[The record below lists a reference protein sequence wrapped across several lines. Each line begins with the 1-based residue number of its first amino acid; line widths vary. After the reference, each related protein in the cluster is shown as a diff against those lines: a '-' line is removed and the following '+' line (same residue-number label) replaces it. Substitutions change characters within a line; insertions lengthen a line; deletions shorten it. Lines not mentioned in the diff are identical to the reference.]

1 MLTIAMLVTGASAS
15 TLSLTGTCGG
25 PVDIDATGLT
35 AGGSVAL
42 LRADDQGSTV
52 VPGGPCAGTTSG
64 LDTGLSVQ
72 WTGSADG
79 SGELHLSP
87 PLGAPGTCGQWLQV
101 LDVSTCTL
109 TPVAQIDG
117 TDADGDGFPSVNDC
131 DDANPLTYPGAPE
144 LCDGLRNDCASPW
157 QNDDGLVSFFRIDGA
172 VTTWDNPTSIRLS
185 NKYGTLRF
193 CDGDFQT
200 ELWADTTS
208 LDIEV
213 ESLNGSASTTLE
225 APTGPIL
232 LENDG
237 DLSLSGITFV
247 DSDVFISP
255 VDTDADIEIADV
267 SVTSSASAL
276 LTIDPSGAPGSLQ
289 IDDLTTAGTRVEVN
303 LDQGGELEAT
313 NIDVDGEWIIVGDGT
328 QDWSH
333 LLINVQASS
342 ITFEDTE
349 ADIFDL
355 TVGTLEPLVPLH
367 LINATVFATDVDI
380 RDSLMAAWLQDSGL
394 MLTQATVTDIHA
406 PPGTP
411 VFAAEDY
418 SSLHFWNSQV
428 TNNSTEEAPLID
440 SMFALALFDTVV
452 TDNTSLYSGYLVEAD
467 IAHCESITAPSGFL
481 RNASDVATLAILE
494 PNNYLESVDCDWGT
508 GIDDNSPADVFF
520 DGTTYTYGDAETF
533 CLSNTD
539 CLNSIAP

>member
-1 MLTIAMLVTGASAS
+1 MLTIAMLFTGASAS

-25 PVDIDATGLT
+25 PVDINATGLT

-72 WTGSADG
+72 WTGSADS

-144 LCDGLRNDCASPW
+144 LCDGVRNDCASPW

-172 VTTWDNPTSIRLS
+172 VTTWENPTSIRLS

-208 LDIEV
+208 RDIDV
-213 ESLNGSASTTLE
+213 ESLNGSTSTTLE

-232 LENDG
+232 LQNDG
-237 DLSLSGITFV
+237 DLSLSGITFI

-255 VDTDADIEIADV
+255 AKPDADIEIADV
-267 SVTSSASAL
+267 SVTSSVSSWFWIFP
-276 LTIDPSGAPGSLQ
+276 TGAPGSLQ
-289 IDDLTTAGTRVEVN
+289 IDDLTTTGTRVEVD

-328 QDWSH
+328 PQSEH
-333 LLINVQASS
+333 VLTNVQASS
-342 ITFEDTE
+342 ITFVDTD
-349 ADIFDL
+349 ADILDL
-355 TVGTLEPLVPLH
+355 TVGTLEELVPLH
-367 LINATVFATDVDI
+367 LVNSSVIATNVDL
-380 RDSLMAAWLQDSGL
+380 RDSLMAAWLQDSSLGFI
-394 MLTQATVTDIHA
+394 QATVTNIHA
-406 PPGTP
+406 TSSVP
-411 VFAAEDY
+411 VFAGEGFSTLTFLD
-418 SSLHFWNSQV
+418 SQV
-428 TNNSTEEAPLID
+428 TNNSTEYVPLID
-440 SMFALALFDTVV
+440 DVSIVAVLDSMV
-452 TDNTSLYSGYLVEAD
+452 TDNAALYSDYLVQTELAG
-467 IAHCESITAPSGFL
+467 CESTNAPSGFL
-481 RNASDVATLAILE
+481 RNTSNVAIIEAVGFV
-494 PNNYLESVDCDWGT
+494 ESIDCDWGT
-508 GIDDNSPADVFF
+508 GADDNSPADVFF
-520 DGTTYTYGDAETF
+520 DGATHSYGDGETF
-533 CLSNTD
+533 CLSASTCETVSPN
-539 CLNSIAP
+539 